1 MCDEVLLDDASEFG
15 EVLPG
20 GSDVLDE
27 PAPAVVT
34 LLEYFLDDE
43 FLYLLLDLQFPPR
56 PPLLLSLHQVLL
68 QLVHQQG
75 APLLQLH
82 PLAPHLLA
90 GRAHRRV
97 RVRFSQLAL
106 TLSAHL
112 GQRDPSRLQEGRVI
126 GETGGVCLLE
136 GVVELVLGEVLLV
149 D

>member
-27 PAPAVVT
+27 PAPAVVA

-82 PLAPHLLA
+82 PRLLA

-126 GETGGVCLLE
+126 GETGVVCLLE